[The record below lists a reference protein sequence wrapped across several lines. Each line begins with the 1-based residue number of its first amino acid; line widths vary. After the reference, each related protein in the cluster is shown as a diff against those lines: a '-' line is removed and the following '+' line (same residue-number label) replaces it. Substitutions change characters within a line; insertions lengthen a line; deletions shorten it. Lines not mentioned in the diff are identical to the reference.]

1 MNLFDFLNQLWGV
14 ARGTMGGPDFVV
26 IYSAIGGGLFGFLW
40 FKVFITEGLQVATGH
55 RSELPRILAKY
66 LLIALMF
73 LVWPVASN
81 RIFAGV
87 STLAG
92 MFFPDLNEIL
102 STMGIAMTRMSDT
115 EQADFSVKSLIMAV
129 IRLNPVSLAATTI
142 LNGILI
148 IIGMLTLFLCYMLI
162 LVNIAGSLA
171 ILAMNL
177 VIGPV
182 FFGLAFDRDFRS
194 ISVHWFTAVLS
205 YALLM
210 PLYGLAL
217 RMAAVIAGAGVPPTA
232 IGFISSGQIAAQ
244 LLGPFMAVGIVFSA
258 NKVVSALVGGAAGSG
273 LGSSVLGAAAIVT
286 SLIPG
291 GGMIRATAGAAS
303 AAARTASGS
312 SNTTV
317 SNSGGMAGSG
327 ATSPTA
333 RAAKG
338 GN

>member
-14 ARGTMGGPDFVV
+14 ARGTAGGPDFIV
-26 IYSAIGGGLFGFLW
+26 IYTAIGAGLFGFLW
-40 FKVFITEGLQVATGH
+40 FKVFITEGLQVTTGH

-66 LLIALMF
+66 LLVAMMF
-73 LVWPVASN
+73 VVWPVASN
-81 RIFAGV
+81 NIFTGV
-87 STLAG
+87 STLAE
-92 MFFPDLNEIL
+92 MFFPNLNEL
-102 STMGIAMTRMSDT
+102 FTTMSVAMTRMSET
-115 EQADFSVKSLIMAV
+115 EQAEFSVKSLLMAV

-142 LNGILI
+142 LNGLLI
-148 IIGMLTLFLCYMLI
+148 MIGMMALFLCYMLI

-182 FFGLAFDRDFRS
+182 FFGLAIDRDFRS
-194 ISVHWFTAVLS
+194 IAVHWFTAVLS

-217 RMAAVIAGAGVPPTA
+217 RMVAAIAGAGVPPTA
-232 IGFISSGQIAAQ
+232 IGFVSSGQIAAQ

-273 LGSSVLGAAAIVT
+273 LGSSVLGATAIAT

-291 GGMIRATAGAAS
+291 GGMIRATAGATG
-303 AAARTASGS
+303 AAIR
-312 SNTTV
+312 TV
-317 SNSGGMAGSG
+317 SNSGSSNSSG
-327 ATSPTA
+327 GTGTTSPTV
-333 RAAKG
+333 RAATG
-338 GN
+338 GNP

>member
-1 MNLFDFLNQLWGV
+1 M
-14 ARGTMGGPDFVV
+14 
-26 IYSAIGGGLFGFLW
+26 S
-40 FKVFITEGLQVATGH
+40 
-55 RSELPRILAKY
+55 
-66 LLIALMF
+66 
-73 LVWPVASN
+73 
-81 RIFAGV
+81 
-87 STLAG
+87 
-92 MFFPDLNEIL
+92 
-102 STMGIAMTRMSDT
+102 IAMTRMSDT
-115 EQADFSVKSLIMAV
+115 EQADFSVRSLLMAV
-129 IRLNPVSLAATTI
+129 IRLSPVSLAATKI

-148 IIGMLTLFLCYMLI
+148 MIGMIALFLCYMLI

-194 ISVHWFTAVLS
+194 IAVHWFTAVLS

-217 RMAAVIAGAGVPPTA
+217 RMAATIAGAGIPPTA
-232 IGFISSGQIAAQ
+232 IGFVSSGQIAAQ

-273 LGSSVLGAAAIVT
+273 LGSSVLGAGAIAA

-303 AAARTASGS
+303 AAVQTASS
-312 SNTTV
+312 S
-317 SNSGGMAGSG
+317 SNSGSNTSGGAGT
-327 ATSPTA
+327 ASPTV
-333 RAAKG
+333 RAATG
-338 GN
+338 GK